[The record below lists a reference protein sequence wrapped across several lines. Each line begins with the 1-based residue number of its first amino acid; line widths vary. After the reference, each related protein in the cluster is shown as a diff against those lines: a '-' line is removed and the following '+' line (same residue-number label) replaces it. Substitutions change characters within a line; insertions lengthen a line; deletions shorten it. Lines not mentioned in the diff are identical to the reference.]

1 MTGEAPPTATEP
13 STDGLLSNVDEMP
26 SPTWTTERSWGSLG
40 PLTEAWARGGYLFRR
55 FVTHRGNKVAMLRAM
70 GVQIGQGTAIIN
82 GVRDFPSEPWL
93 VEIGSR
99 VTITRGVVLI
109 THDGSSR
116 VFRHLVPEG
125 SRYGNQFAPV
135 RVLDNSFVGE
145 NSILL
150 PGVTIGP
157 NSIVGAGSIVTK
169 DVPPATVAAGVP
181 ARVICT
187 LDEYVERYR
196 SKMVP
201 IESTDREALRRELT
215 TRFFGKPR

>member
-1 MTGEAPPTATEP
+1 
-13 STDGLLSNVDEMP
+13 
-26 SPTWTTERSWGSLG
+26 
-40 PLTEAWARGGYLFRR
+40 
-55 FVTHRGNKVAMLRAM
+55 
-70 GVQIGQGTAIIN
+70 
-82 GVRDFPSEPWL
+82 
-93 VEIGSR
+93 
-99 VTITRGVVLI
+99 
-109 THDGSSR
+109 
-116 VFRHLVPEG
+116 
-125 SRYGNQFAPV
+125 V

-169 DVPPATVAAGVP
+169 DVPPATEAAGVP